1 MHQLTTEKVAVK
13 TFEKQKLADPNA
25 KKRVMREIRIMKLV
39 THPNI
44 IKLFEVSTATRRSR
58 DNTCTTCNMQAVCGG
73 PQPQRS
79 LSASAVIDR

>member
-44 IKLFEVSTATRRSR
+44 IKLFEVSTSTQRSC
-58 DNTCTTCNMQAVCGG
+58 DNTYTTCNMQAVCGG
-73 PQPQRS
+73 HSRS
-79 LSASAVIDR
+79 AH